1 MSRGKAITQEERAR
15 ILGLRAQ
22 GATLEQISELS
33 GRSISSV
40 QRVLKEEQRKFED
53 GTAPKDPSAPPR
65 DCIAGFTLMY
75 QRIVELNRK
84 KQEINK
90 ELHNIMATLRN
101 ALEIAES
108 GDVP

>member
-1 MSRGKAITQEERAR
+1 MSRGKAITQEEKAR
-15 ILGLRAQ
+15 MLGLRAQ

-33 GRSISSV
+33 GRGISSV
-40 QRVLKEEQRKFED
+40 KKVLKEEQWKFED
-53 GTAPKDPSAPPR
+53 DTAQKDPSAPPR

-75 QRIVELNRK
+75 QRIIELNRQ

-90 ELHNIMATLRN
+90 ELHNIRATLRN

>member
-1 MSRGKAITQEERAR
+1 MSRGKQITAEQRAR
-15 ILGLRAQ
+15 IVEMRNNGSTLNLIAAHLHISYQAVSRILREEAQ
-22 GATLEQISELS
+22 
-33 GRSISSV
+33 R
-40 QRVLKEEQRKFED
+40 FE
-53 GTAPKDPSAPPR
+53 TEHAPKDPSAPPR

-75 QRIVELNRK
+75 QRIIELNRQ

-90 ELHNIMATLRN
+90 ELHNIMATMRN